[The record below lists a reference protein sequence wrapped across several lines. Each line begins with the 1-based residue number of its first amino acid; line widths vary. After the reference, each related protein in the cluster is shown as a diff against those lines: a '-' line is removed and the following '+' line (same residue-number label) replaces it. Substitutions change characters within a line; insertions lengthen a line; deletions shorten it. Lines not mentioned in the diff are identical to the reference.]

1 MMSIST
7 SMVKEKTSLK
17 CSELR
22 NTVLEMCIKAGT
34 GHVTS
39 CFSCVEIMV
48 ELFYNKMTKDDVF
61 ILSKGQASPL
71 MYAIL
76 ADKGLIDEEELWK
89 FATKDG
95 VLGVHLDHHIKGA
108 VITAGSLG
116 HGLGIATGIAK
127 ARKLDN
133 KPGTVY
139 VLLGDGECYE
149 GSVWEAAMF
158 AGNEK
163 LDNLVAIID
172 QNGYMVTSG
181 TRRLEFVWQS
191 FGWSEHLIKGN
202 SIDDIHSA
210 FYSNWN
216 SPEERHKPLAIVA
229 LTTKGK
235 GIPFMEGDTMWH
247 GKAPQGEDAERARR
261 ELNDTKYI

>member
-1 MMSIST
+1 MSIST
-7 SMVKEKTSLK
+7 SMVNEKTSLK

-48 ELFYNKMTKDDVF
+48 ELFYETMKPDDVF

-76 ADKGLIDEEELWK
+76 ADKGLINKEELWK

-116 HGLGIATGIAK
+116 HGLGIACGIAK

-133 KPGTVY
+133 KTGIVY

-149 GSVWEAAMF
+149 GSVWEAAMY
-158 AGNEK
+158 AGNER
-163 LDNLVAIID
+163 LDNLVAIVD
-172 QNGYMVTSG
+172 RNGYMVTERANVSS
-181 TRRLEFVWQS
+181 LEDKFEA
-191 FGWSEHLIKGN
+191 FGWTSQGDDSPTYRIEYTVKGQ
-202 SIDDIHSA
+202 
-210 FYSNWN
+210 
-216 SPEERHKPLAIVA
+216 
-229 LTTKGK
+229 

-247 GKAPQGEDAERARR
+247 GKAPQGEEAERARR
-261 ELNDTKYI
+261 ELNAS

>member
-7 SMVKEKTSLK
+7 SMVKEKTSLTQK
-17 CSELR
+17 CRELR
-22 NTVLEMCIKAGT
+22 HTVLEMCIKAGT

-48 ELFYNKMTKDDVF
+48 ELFYEKMTEDDIF

-76 ADKGLIDEEELWK
+76 ADKGLINEGELWK

-127 ARKLDN
+127 ARKIDG
-133 KPGTVY
+133 KSGTVY
-139 VLLGDGECYE
+139 VLMGDGECYE
-149 GSVWEAAMF
+149 GSVWEAAMY
-158 AGNEK
+158 AGNEH
-163 LDNLVAIID
+163 LDNLVAIVD
-172 QNGYMVTSG
+172 RNGYMVTG
-181 TRRLEFVWQS
+181 KAKVGLLREKFEA
-191 FGWSEHLIKGN
+191 FGWSTHQN
-202 SIDDIHSA
+202 D
-210 FYSNWN
+210 Y
-216 SPEERHKPLAIVA
+216 KPIIRVEY
-229 LTTKGK
+229 TIKGK

-247 GKAPQGEDAERARR
+247 GVAPQGKEAERARR
-261 ELNDTKYI
+261 ELNG

>member
-1 MMSIST
+1 
-7 SMVKEKTSLK
+7 
-17 CSELR
+17 
-22 NTVLEMCIKAGT
+22 MCIKAGT

-48 ELFYNKMTKDDVF
+48 ELFYNTMADDDVF

-76 ADKGLIDEEELWK
+76 ADKGLIDEGELWK

-95 VLGVHLDHHIKGA
+95 VLGVHLDHHIPGA

-127 ARKLDN
+127 AKKLDGE
-133 KPGTVY
+133 PGTVY
-139 VLLGDGECYE
+139 CLLGDGECYE
-149 GSVWEAAMF
+149 GSVWEAAMY
-158 AGNEK
+158 AGNEG

-172 QNGYMVTSG
+172 QNGLMVTEK
-181 TRRLEFVWQS
+181 TRRLDNVWES
-191 FGWSEHLIKGN
+191 FGWSEYLIKGN
-202 SIDDIHSA
+202 SLDDIHSA
-210 FYSNWN
+210 FYANWN
-216 SPEERHKPLAIVA
+216 NPDERCKPLAIIA

-235 GIPFMEGDTMWH
+235 GIPFMENVALWH
-247 GKAPQGEDAERARR
+247 GKAPQGEDAERARQ
-261 ELNDTKYI
+261 ELKGGK